1 MSRDAQHVQPRFA
14 LSQFSR
20 RSVWVLFAAFFCSCL
35 AACEDRPTAL
45 TVALEYSPTNTISNA
60 WVLPPGQGK
69 IFILPI
75 DDERKGDKTKIGENL
90 EDPAKPVPI
99 SSGLPAPAD
108 WLHDTLGDILHSN
121 GLNVVSSADDADFM
135 LNVELTVL
143 WVNEE
148 SDYNG
153 TITMVIKVQ
162 DKNGKVLITTTASG
176 QYELSGKSL
185 DAGNYR
191 QVLSNALYAAV
202 NRLLSN
208 PDFQRSLV
216 VH

>member
-1 MSRDAQHVQPRFA
+1 V
-14 LSQFSR
+14 
-20 RSVWVLFAAFFCSCL
+20 
-35 AACEDRPTAL
+35 
-45 TVALEYSPTNTISNA
+45 
-60 WVLPPGQGK
+60 
-69 IFILPI
+69 
-75 DDERKGDKTKIGENL
+75 
-90 EDPAKPVPI
+90 PV

-108 WLHDTLGDILHSN
+108 WLHDTLDDILHSN
-121 GLNVVSSADDADFM
+121 GLNVVSNADDADFM

-153 TITMVIKVQ
+153 QITMVFKVQ

-185 DAGNYR
+185 YADNYR